1 MRLMPR
7 RLHLKRYRQIIR
19 ILIRNGFGVL
29 LEQLGILKYLRVRHR
44 RSDAAAQQEARFS
57 IGERL
62 RRSCEDLGPT
72 FIKIGQ
78 ILSTR
83 PDVLS
88 PEIAAEL
95 QKLQDAVNP
104 FPFAEVR
111 NMVETS
117 FGEPLE
123 AVFPQFEEKPLA
135 AASLSQVH
143 EARLPTGQLVV
154 VKVQRPGIAASIR
167 VDLEIL
173 QDLVDFVDNHTRY
186 GELYDLKGMVEELD
200 KTLTGELDFRKEGEN
215 ADRFRI
221 IFADHQGIEVPDIR
235 WIYTTDKVLTMSKAE
250 GMRINQVERL
260 KKSGVDCSELGV
272 RLARSVI
279 RQILENGFFHADPH
293 PGNLLV
299 RPDGVITF
307 LDLGMVGRLSDS
319 RKKILSSLFIGIA
332 AQDSHQVVRAFV
344 DLNTMKQRVNLHRFE
359 GDVDRLLDQYLSL
372 PIEEIK
378 VGELLA
384 QMFQLAYTY
393 HIRIPSEFTLIAKV
407 LITLQSILEQLDP
420 ELNILVILKPLAKDL
435 VRGTFSLE
443 ELASEGRRAA
453 SDYGRLLK
461 VLPSFL
467 VNLFHKLEDD
477 AYNMQ
482 IDIKN
487 IDKVQKHLDE
497 ISNRISFSIIL
508 LSLSIIIAGIIIGSS
523 LNVSAAPALYTINI
537 IILRVGLAIAG
548 LILVGLVISMVRSR
562 RF

>member
-1 MRLMPR
+1 MPR

-29 LEQLGILKYLRVRHR
+29 LDQLGILKYLRIRHR
-44 RSDAAAQQEARFS
+44 RDAADLEQESRYS

-88 PEIAAEL
+88 PEIASEL

-104 FPFAEVR
+104 FPFAQVKQ
-111 NMVETS
+111 MIETS
-117 FGEPLE
+117 FGEKLE
-123 AVFPQFEEKPLA
+123 DVFPQFDEKPLA

-143 EARLPTGQLVV
+143 SARLPTNQLVV
-154 VKVQRPGIAASIR
+154 VKVQRPGIDESIK

-186 GELYDLKGMVEELD
+186 GELYDLKGMVEELER
-200 KTLTGELDFRKEGEN
+200 TLTGELDFRKEGEN
-215 ADRFRI
+215 ADRFRE
-221 IFADHQGIEVPDIR
+221 IFTDHPGIKVPQIR
-235 WIYTTDKVLTMSKAE
+235 WIYTTDRVLTMSRAH
-250 GMRINQVERL
+250 GMRIDQIEQL
-260 KKSGVDCSELGV
+260 KKSGIDCSELGV
-272 RLARSVI
+272 RLARSVM
-279 RQILENGFFHADPH
+279 RQIMEDGFFHADPH
-293 PGNLLV
+293 PGNMLV
-299 RPDGVITF
+299 HDDGTITL
-307 LDLGMVGRLSDS
+307 LDLGMVGRLSQS
-319 RKKILSSLFIGIA
+319 RKKILSSVFIGIA
-332 AQDSHQVVRAFV
+332 AQDAHQVVRAFV

-359 GDVDRLLDQYLSL
+359 SDVDKLLDQYLSL
-372 PIEEIK
+372 PLNEIQ

-384 QMFQLAYTY
+384 KMFQLAYAY

-420 ELNILVILKPLAKDL
+420 DLNILVIMKPLASKL
-435 VRGTFSLE
+435 MHETFSLE
-443 ELASEGRRAA
+443 DMAREGKRAV

-461 VLPSFL
+461 IMPSFL

-482 IDIKN
+482 IDIKDIN
-487 IDKVQKHLDE
+487 KVQKHLDE

-508 LSLSIIIAGIIIGSS
+508 LSLSIIIAGIIVGSS
-523 LNVSAAPALYTINI
+523 LNVSVAPALYTINI
-537 IILRVGLAIAG
+537 IILRVGLIIAG
-548 LILVGLVISMVRSR
+548 LILIGLLVSMIRSR